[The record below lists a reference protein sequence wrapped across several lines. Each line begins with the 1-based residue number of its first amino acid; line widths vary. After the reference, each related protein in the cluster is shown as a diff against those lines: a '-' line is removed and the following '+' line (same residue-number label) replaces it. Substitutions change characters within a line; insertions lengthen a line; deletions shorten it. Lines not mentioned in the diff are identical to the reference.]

1 MTNIDI
7 LNLQELV
14 QRALAQPTL
23 SRTRTVLGDLESRL
37 DALAAKD
44 QEIRARKAEG
54 GRKGMAARWNK
65 EIK

>member
-37 DALAAKD
+37 DVLASKD

-65 EIK
+65 V